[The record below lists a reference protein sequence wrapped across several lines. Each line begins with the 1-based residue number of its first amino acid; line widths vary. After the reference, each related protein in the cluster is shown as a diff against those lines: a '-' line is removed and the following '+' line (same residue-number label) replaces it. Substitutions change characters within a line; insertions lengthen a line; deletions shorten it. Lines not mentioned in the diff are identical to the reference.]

1 MEALSVIGTSNIS
14 STAQDNTMIISKM
27 VNMRCDDYGFD
38 CDYSIEGVIE
48 KVIDAYWE
56 HMDNEHG
63 IDYSKGTI
71 YKSIKKK
78 KHHNAKITLE

>member
-1 MEALSVIGTSNIS
+1 
-14 STAQDNTMIISKM
+14 
-27 VNMRCDDYGFD
+27 MRCDDYGFD

-78 KHHNAKITLE
+78 KNIIMTK

>member
-1 MEALSVIGTSNIS
+1 LGILSVVDTGDTLSTS
-14 STAQDNTMIISKM
+14 QDNMIMVSKM

-56 HMDNEHG
+56 HMDDEHG
-63 IDYSKGTI
+63 IDYSKETI

-78 KHHNAKITLE
+78 KTSL